1 MVSNYLKFSEL
12 FSRLSPYEL
21 NHFSEVLLCKLELAA
36 EGIIGGS
43 TPNKALTEQE
53 LKFALV
59 ETMRDIVVQLNKRE
73 ICERQIKLS
82 HTLSQIFASE
92 NIAA

>member
-1 MVSNYLKFSEL
+1 MVGNYLKFSEL
-12 FSRLSPYEL
+12 FSRLNPYEL

-36 EGIIGGS
+36 EGKIGGQNS
-43 TPNKALTEQE
+43 SSELTEQD

-59 ETMRDIVVQLNKRE
+59 EAMRDIVVQLNKRE

-92 NIAA
+92 DVAA